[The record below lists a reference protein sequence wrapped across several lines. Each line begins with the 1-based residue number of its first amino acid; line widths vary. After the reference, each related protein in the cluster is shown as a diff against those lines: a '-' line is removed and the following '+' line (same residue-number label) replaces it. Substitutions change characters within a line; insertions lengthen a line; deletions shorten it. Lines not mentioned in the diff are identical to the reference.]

1 MIEQESSA
9 APLVSKAF
17 FVIFIHNFH
26 PYWMKQLPHPIFPA
40 HRSSLTFF
48 TTERGCQ
55 GIDVVHFFL
64 PSRMTARGYAKSP
77 KTKNPHALDSWV
89 YGYVNAAG
97 NRDNINIEI
106 NYSLRAHILPPEQ
119 RPILSEHFSSHDLIK
134 TLAPVEIFAG
144 KINALL
150 NRAAARDLYDVT
162 DMIRYG
168 VFDESE
174 EELLRKCVVFYA
186 AISAQSVDKGFSTTM
201 LDRLTEQRIRT
212 DLLPVLRRRE
222 SFDLPLAKRTIR
234 AYVSDLMRLAEAE
247 VEFLERFENREFRP
261 ELLFDSEDI
270 LSRLAHHPMAL
281 WKTRRM

>member
-1 MIEQESSA
+1 M
-9 APLVSKAF
+9 
-17 FVIFIHNFH
+17 
-26 PYWMKQLPHPIFPA
+26 
-40 HRSSLTFF
+40 
-48 TTERGCQ
+48 
-55 GIDVVHFFL
+55 
-64 PSRMTARGYAKSP
+64 
-77 KTKNPHALDSWV
+77 
-89 YGYVNAAG
+89 
-97 NRDNINIEI
+97 
-106 NYSLRAHILPPEQ
+106 LPPEQ

-234 AYVSDLMRLAEAE
+234 AYVSDLMRLTEAE